1 MHKHNILRRHKLLPL
16 ACMLAAAV
24 GLAPYS
30 AQASDHDE
38 SPLVKTDA
46 SLDLTDLYVFD
57 TGGGKTTAIIDWAGF
72 NDSRPQPDASGVYN
86 PNVLYTLNI
95 DNNEDNI
102 ADIQVRW
109 RFGTNSKGEYGVK
122 VENIP
127 GSLGTVTGPVETVLS
142 GGNGTRVWAGHA
154 DDPFFFDV
162 EGYLN
167 TVATGTLSIRNDRSI
182 LAGLNVT
189 ALAVEMDTAAMR
201 SGSKERRFWITSA
214 RKN

>member
-1 MHKHNILRRHKLLPL
+1 MRKIPFLRRQIALPL
-16 ACMLAAAV
+16 ACLFVSAI
-24 GLAPYS
+24 GLTPYS

-38 SPLVKTDA
+38 SPLVKTRA
-46 SLDLTDLYVFD
+46 SLDLTDLYVFNS
-57 TGGGKTTAIIDWAGF
+57 GNGETTAIIDWAGF
-72 NDSRPQPDASGVYN
+72 NDSRPQPDAAGVYD

-95 DNNEDNI
+95 DNNEDNV

-109 RFGTNSKGEYGVK
+109 RFGVNSTGQYGVQ

-127 GSLGTVTGPVETVLS
+127 GSTGVVRGPVERVLN

-162 EGYLN
+162 QGYLD
-167 TVATGTLSIRNDRSI
+167 TLATGTLSIRNDRSI

-189 ALAVEMDTAAMR
+189 ALAVEMNTAAMR
-201 SGSKERRFWITSA
+201 SGSKELRFWITSA
-214 RKN
+214 YKN